1 MPHCLRR
8 QKSSC
13 PLSSGHLGEAR
24 CAYLL
29 PLPTLAA
36 ERVPHAVRSIAHVP
50 KRENAIVNRLNKTK
64 VERVVDHEAEKI
76 ERVKS
81 ENAVKRAAAAVKVRS
96 SPPRQKDA
104 LVNVTLRSCRKRQIS
119 SSPRPARPRRKPVR
133 TTYS

>member
-1 MPHCLRR
+1 MTREYAALFEPPE
-8 QKSSC
+8 SSC

-29 PLPTLAA
+29 HLPTLAA
-36 ERVPHAVRSIAHVP
+36 ELVPHTVRYIAHAP

-81 ENAVKRAAAAVKVRS
+81 ENAAKRAAAAAKVRS
-96 SPPRQKDA
+96 SPP
-104 LVNVTLRSCRKRQIS
+104 
-119 SSPRPARPRRKPVR
+119 
-133 TTYS
+133 